1 LGRSQLQPQ
10 RWGRFFAAREMKR
23 PPTEAALGAMMSTA
37 MKGRLIGLVVIE
49 LVICTMW
56 LFGTANP
63 AVFAVVTIGVPV
75 APLLVALPI
84 SLLLRSKRSSDP
96 N

>member
-1 LGRSQLQPQ
+1 
-10 RWGRFFAAREMKR
+10 
-23 PPTEAALGAMMSTA
+23 MMSTA

-49 LVICTMW
+49 LVICAMW
-56 LFGTANP
+56 LFGTINP

-75 APLLVALPI
+75 ALLLVGLPI
-84 SLLLRSKRSSDP
+84 SLLLRSKRPSDP

>member
-1 LGRSQLQPQ
+1 
-10 RWGRFFAAREMKR
+10 
-23 PPTEAALGAMMSTA
+23 MMSTA

-63 AVFAVVTIGVPV
+63 SVFAVVKIGVPV
-75 APLLVALPI
+75 SLLLVALPI

>member
-1 LGRSQLQPQ
+1 MKE
-10 RWGRFFAAREMKR
+10 AA
-23 PPTEAALGAMMSTA
+23 EAALRAMMSTA

-49 LVICTMW
+49 LVLCAMW
-56 LFGTANP
+56 LFGTMNP

-75 APLLVALPI
+75 ALLLVGLPI
-84 SLLLRSKRSSDP
+84 SLYLRSKRSPDP

>member
-1 LGRSQLQPQ
+1 
-10 RWGRFFAAREMKR
+10 
-23 PPTEAALGAMMSTA
+23 MMRTST
-37 MKGRLIGLVVIE
+37 KGKLIGLVAIG
-49 LVICTMW
+49 LVLFSMH

-75 APLLVALPI
+75 ALLLVGLPI
-84 SLLLRSKRSSDP
+84 SLYLRSKRSSDP